1 MHQSPQKLPGGC
13 REKRGAAFDVAEDDG
28 QVRMPRL
35 TQPKAKRFLQRED
48 SPRNERTR
56 ASQHPRG

>member
-28 QVRMPRL
+28 HARAQRL
-35 TQPKAKRFLQRED
+35 TPPKARRYQEREEN
-48 SPRNERTR
+48 PRGERSR
-56 ASQHPRG
+56 QHPRG